1 MTREQ
6 LLQAIVNDKQ
16 IKQTC
21 ANISGNKDADELYQQ
36 VMLIILELPH
46 EKLNLIHTG
55 GYLRW
60 YIVRVTMYVWQR
72 NKKTKLCYTDAE
84 FDAID
89 NPYDYETDEKAQAI
103 ESNIQSLPEYDQR
116 LLLEYM
122 KAGSYRKL
130 ETATGIPYR
139 TIGRNIKKIKDKLK

>member
-6 LLQAIVNDKQ
+6 LLHAIVSDKQ

-36 VMLIILELPH
+36 VILIILELPH
-46 EKLNLIHTG
+46 EKLMSIHTG

-84 FDAID
+84 FDTID

-103 ESNIQSLPEYDQR
+103 ESNLNNLPEYDQR

-130 ETATGIPYR
+130 EVATGIPYR